1 MTAHSKVF
9 DVIKERASVRDYS
22 DKAIGDE
29 KLNIILESARLAP
42 SATNAQPWNFY
53 VVKNKEKIKALGK
66 MPFGSQ
72 SVINGFIAK
81 APIVI
86 IATAG
91 PIDMF
96 HKAMSF
102 IVNKK
107 WYYLDIALAME
118 HMVLTAWDLGIGSC
132 WIGWFN
138 DKVARKVVDIPKNQE
153 IVAMIT
159 LGYAKD
165 GYVLHP
171 KNRKPAEEIFKV
183 IN

>member
-1 MTAHSKVF
+1 MAFRSNVF
-9 DVIKERASVRDYS
+9 EVIKERASVRDYS
-22 DKAIGDE
+22 DRPIEEE

-42 SATNAQPWNFY
+42 SATNAQPWKFY
-53 VVKNKEKIKALGK
+53 VIKNKEKIQALGK

-72 SVINGFIAK
+72 SIINGFVAK

-107 WYYLDIALAME
+107 WYYLDVALALE
-118 HMVLTAWDLGIGSC
+118 HMVLTAWDLGVASC

-138 DKVARKVVDIPKNQE
+138 DKVARNAADIPKNQE

-159 LGYAKD
+159 LGYAKE
-165 GYVLHP
+165 GYIPHP
-171 KNRKPAEEIFKV
+171 KVRKTSEEIFKV